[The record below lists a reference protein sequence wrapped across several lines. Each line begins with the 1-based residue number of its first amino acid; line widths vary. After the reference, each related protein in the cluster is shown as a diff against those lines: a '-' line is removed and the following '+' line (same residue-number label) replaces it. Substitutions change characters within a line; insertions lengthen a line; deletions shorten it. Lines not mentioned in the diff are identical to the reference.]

1 MFSEVELT
9 LYTHDQRIYYTTFVF
24 GVSIL
29 AWRGHFA
36 SHGLCTKIR
45 EVEPLHALSH
55 NQRYLNGTWCVSP
68 VARVDTLSCQRV
80 AKTKASETAMLG
92 NHGMARTFCVCVEY
106 KHTNTLV
113 EVGKL
118 NEVVCTKPIKS
129 VLRFLFVFCF
139 LEPVKGTWTK
149 CGVASKVRLQRVW
162 LQCRQ

>member
-1 MFSEVELT
+1 MCYLQWYPNGTCNAWALHPPLLTNGHTFYVCRVFEVGVVFLEVELSQ
-9 LYTHDQRIYYTTFVF
+9 YTHDQRIYYTTFCF
-24 GVSIL
+24 AGVSIL

-106 KHTNTLV
+106 KHTKTNTLIQL
-113 EVGKL
+113 GTL
-118 NEVVCTKPIKS
+118 NEV
-129 VLRFLFVFCF
+129 
-139 LEPVKGTWTK
+139 
-149 CGVASKVRLQRVW
+149 
-162 LQCRQ
+162 